1 MKHIARCLSAMQ
13 KRGALAF
20 EVDAAPNQSFLERM
34 RRRLRHSVFVRGD
47 CTPANSYYFD
57 PNGEP
62 SLLRPSGVARM
73 HAEQARFPL
82 ADYHF
87 FS

>member
-1 MKHIARCLSAMQ
+1 
-13 KRGALAF
+13 
-20 EVDAAPNQSFLERM
+20 M